1 MSLPFGVG
9 STGTRAW
16 FSLAAACLLMSLVAS
31 AQTSALSLHFSPA
44 ETNIGFTIGDSL
56 HTIRGSF
63 RLKRGEI
70 DFDANTRAIH
80 GIIVVDATSGQSGSR
95 IRDRRMHRAILET
108 VRYPEITFRPDRV
121 DGQVSTSGA
130 SSVQVH
136 GVFSIHGGDHEI
148 TLPARIQ
155 ISPDHWILDL
165 HFNIPY
171 VQWGIKNPST
181 LLLRV
186 SESVEIDVHATGG
199 SPFAGRHG

>member
-1 MSLPFGVG
+1 M
-9 STGTRAW
+9 
-16 FSLAAACLLMSLVAS
+16 CLVAS
-31 AQTSALSLHFSPA
+31 AQTSALSLYFSPA

-108 VRYPEITFRPDRV
+108 ARYPEITFRPDRV
-121 DGQVSTSGA
+121 DGQVSTSGS

-171 VQWGIKNPST
+171 VKWGIKNPST
-181 LLLRV
+181 FLLRV